1 MKKFSRWL
9 LRNNIHIMTLIFLGW
24 AVWAICNWNTI
35 SIVQKLVMGA
45 YFLITLHEYEE
56 ALGGGLVKI
65 FCGVQGIDPNT
76 LPPGE
81 SHIAPATY
89 ITVLFSLSQLFPD
102 ILWLVFPIFI
112 LGIFEGLIHTMG
124 IFIFKL
130 GKPSPGWY
138 TAIVMLGFS
147 IWSIVVI
154 NQNIDY
160 APIQWLWTAL
170 YYIGSFLLLEVW
182 FQHLLGSN
190 IQRFAKAMRSHMIK
204 NVLKR

>member
-1 MKKFSRWL
+1 MDIVIGLLIIAIGAFCQSSSYVPINKVKQWSWESYWL
-9 LRNNIHIMTLIFLGW
+9 
-24 AVWAICNWNTI
+24 
-35 SIVQKLVMGA
+35 
-45 YFLITLHEYEE
+45 
-56 ALGGGLVKI
+56 
-65 FCGVQGIDPNT
+65 VQGVF
-76 LPPGE
+76 
-81 SHIAPATY
+81 A
-89 ITVLFSLSQLFPD
+89 
-102 ILWLVFPIFI
+102 WLVFPIFI